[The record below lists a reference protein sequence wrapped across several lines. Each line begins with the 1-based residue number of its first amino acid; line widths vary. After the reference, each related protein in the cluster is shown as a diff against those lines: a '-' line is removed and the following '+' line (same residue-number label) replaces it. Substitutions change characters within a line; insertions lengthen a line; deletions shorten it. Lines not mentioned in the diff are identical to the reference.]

1 MATLFEMDDK
11 IKLSFYEKDGNSFE
25 NFVVNL
31 YKIKYPTLLGVK
43 PQGSKG
49 DGANDGYLAGELA
62 LQVYA
67 PEKFEKLEA
76 KKAIDKIEHD
86 FKRAKDEEWNFNEWH
101 FVVNDKFNDI
111 PRDIHHKIDE
121 LNQQNPS
128 TKLHLIDNQTLKDMI
143 YDLQPQHSLKIHVLL
158 EMDRDISRFGD
169 FEKFEAVIDFLSK
182 DKSVKSISSYDFMNF
197 SKEEFLPDGI
207 KKLEINIE
215 DAYFSQTFGTY
226 IEKSTQIIE
235 EFKENIE
242 LSEFEE
248 VGKHIQESYQK
259 YEKRFK
265 SEIALKKSYEELY
278 RKMDNDQNLQT
289 ALWLIIAYF
298 FDICDIG
305 ATK

>member
-1 MATLFEMDDK
+1 MATLFDMDDK

-31 YKIKYPTLLGVK
+31 YKIQYPTLLGVK

-49 DGANDGYLAGELA
+49 DGANDGYMAGELA

-67 PEKFEKLEA
+67 PEKLNA
-76 KKAIDKIEHD
+76 KDAIKKIEHD
-86 FKRAKDEEWNFNEWH
+86 FQRIKEEGWDFREWH

-121 LNQQNPS
+121 LNQANPNIR
-128 TKLHLIDNQTLKDMI
+128 LRVIDNQTLKDMI

-158 EMDRDISRFGD
+158 EMDKDISRFGD
-169 FEKFEAVIDFLSK
+169 FEKFEAVIDFLSS
-182 DKSVKSISSYDFMNF
+182 DTSVKSISINDFMNF

-235 EFKENIE
+235 EFKDNIE

-278 RKMDNDQNLQT
+278 QKMNDDQNLQT

-305 ATK
+305 EIK